1 MLIKNAIVL
10 VEEIDAQ
17 KTEEGLSQSD
27 AIVAASI
34 SRLRPVLLAAVTTIL
49 GMVPLLADSFFAAM
63 AVTIMGGLGFASVL
77 TLIGVPALYHTYLAK
92 ERRADAAAKIMAA
105 RDNPYEDIPDLQKR
119 ARITAPI
126 VRRLAE
132 ADAMRSMFIDRRQ
145 ALWEAKALRDAPD
158 LPLFQDTRDEGAE
171 ITVPLPVM
179 PVCEQVVADYQT
191 LRLSLI
197 VTVLAAVLGYIPAY
211 VIAMTKYRHKW
222 LLLLLLILPFWISFI
237 IRTLSWI
244 HIFGNQGAL
253 NGLMNLLGLGDLPVQ
268 IMYTE
273 FTVIVGFIHVFL
285 PYMILNVY
293 VSLEGI
299 DKNLEPAARTLGAT
313 PWQAFK
319 EVTLPLSLPGLA
331 AGSLLVFVLTGGS
344 YVTPLILGGPS
355 DFLFG
360 NLVYDAVVTE
370 LNWPMGATLSFTLLF
385 LLGSVVI
392 LYSRLMG
399 MNQLAKAFG

>member
-1 MLIKNAIVL
+1 MAFIL
-10 VEEIDAQ
+10 VYSFYENID
-17 KTEEGLSQSD
+17 
-27 AIVAASI
+27 
-34 SRLRPVLLAAVTTIL
+34 LAV
-49 GMVPLLADSFFAAM
+49 D
-63 AVTIMGGLGFASVL
+63 
-77 TLIGVPALYHTYLAK
+77 VPAFQFGNWQDLLSDSYYHTAIWK
-92 ERRADAAAKIMAA
+92 
-105 RDNPYEDIPDLQKR
+105 
-119 ARITAPI
+119 
-126 VRRLAE
+126 
-132 ADAMRSMFIDRRQ
+132 
-145 ALWEAKALRDAPD
+145 
-158 LPLFQDTRDEGAE
+158 
-171 ITVPLPVM
+171 
-179 PVCEQVVADYQT
+179 T
-191 LRLSLI
+191 LRLSVI

-222 LLLLLLILPFWISFI
+222 LLLLLLILPFWVSFI

-253 NGLMNLLGLGDLPVQ
+253 NGLLNLLGLGDLEVQ
-268 IMYTE
+268 LMYTE

-299 DKNLEPAARTLGAT
+299 DPNLEPAARTLGAT
-313 PWQAFK
+313 PWQAFR

-370 LNWPMGATLSFTLLF
+370 LNWPMGATLSFALLL

-392 LYSRLMG
+392 LYSRFMG
-399 MNQLAKAFG
+399 MDQLAKAFGR